1 MFAETDLR
9 DLLTFV
15 SPAPVLSLYLRTDPT
30 EGNADY
36 FKHQVKSMLKDIDL
50 PSDVGEVERFFN
62 HEYDWNGKGVAVFSS
77 APQQFFRAYTFALP
91 LFNWL
96 YVADRPSV
104 KPLADLIED
113 YGGYGVI
120 LIDRQ
125 HARLFSIHL
134 GQLQEQEGI
143 EGAIVKHTKQGGT
156 ANIATLRGGTSRQ
169 TKYENDVVDRN
180 LKDSA
185 DLAVHFFEEHHVRRI
200 LIGGQEATVAA
211 LRKQLPKAWQSLV
224 MGTFNGSIGASQAEV
239 LTQALEAS
247 RKARESREQKLIG
260 EVLGKAA
267 TQTGAVIGLEPTL
280 AAVNERRVRHLV
292 VNSGFH
298 RPAFLC
304 ADCGL
309 ATLNPEQVC
318 ANCDQKTKPIPD
330 VADYAVSSVLRNGGE
345 VTIVPGDDALTKAGS
360 IGALLRY

>member
-1 MFAETDLR
+1 VFTESDLR

-15 SPAPVLSLYLRTDPT
+15 SPAPVLSLYLKTDPV
-30 EGNADY
+30 EGNADF
-36 FKHQVKSMLKDIDL
+36 FKQQVKSMLKNIDL
-50 PSDVGEVERFFN
+50 PSDVEEVERFFN

-77 APQQFFRAYTFALP
+77 APQQFFRAYSFALP

-113 YGGYGVI
+113 YSGYGVI
-120 LIDRQ
+120 LVDKQ
-125 HARLFSIHL
+125 HARLFHIHL

-143 EGAIVKHTKQGGT
+143 EGATVKHMKQGGT

-180 LKDSA
+180 MKDYA
-185 DLAVHFFEEHHVRRI
+185 ELAVKFFEEHHVRRI
-200 LIGGQEATVAA
+200 LIGGQESNIAA
-211 LRKQLPKAWQSLV
+211 LRKQLPKSWQSLV
-224 MGTFNGSIGASQAEV
+224 MGTFAASISASQPEV

-247 RKARESREQKLIG
+247 VKVREAREQKLIS
-260 EVLGKAA
+260 EVLGKAV
-267 TQTGAVIGLEPTL
+267 TQTGAVVGLEPIL
-280 AAVNERRVRHLV
+280 DAVNGRRVRHLV

-298 RPAFLC
+298 KPAWLC
-304 ADCGL
+304 TNCGL
-309 ATLNPEQVC
+309 ATLNSAQVC
-318 ANCDQKTKPIPD
+318 RNCDHQTQPIPD
-330 VADYAVSSVLRNGGE
+330 ASDYAVSSVLRNGGE
-345 VTIVPGDDALTKAGS
+345 VTIVPGDETLAKAGS

>member
-1 MFAETDLR
+1 VFNESDLK

-15 SPAPVLSLYLRTDPT
+15 SPAPVLSLYLKTDPV

-36 FKHQVKSMLKDIDL
+36 FKQQVKSLLKNIDL
-50 PSDVGEVERFFN
+50 PADIEEVERFFN

-77 APQQFFRAYTFALP
+77 APQQFFRAYSFALP
-91 LFNWL
+91 LFNWI
-96 YVADRPSV
+96 YVTDRPSV

-120 LIDRQ
+120 LIDKQ
-125 HARLFSIHL
+125 HARLFHIHL
-134 GQLQEQEGI
+134 GELQEQEGI
-143 EGAIVKHTKQGGT
+143 EGTTVKHTKQGGT

-169 TKYENDVVDRN
+169 TKYANDVVERN
-180 LKDSA
+180 IKDSA
-185 DLAVHFFEEHHVRRI
+185 ELAVKFFEEHRVRRI
-200 LIGGQEATVAA
+200 LICGQDSTVAA

-224 MGTFNGSIGASQAEV
+224 MGIFASRLSATQPEV
-239 LTQALEAS
+239 LAQALEAS
-247 RKARESREQKLIG
+247 RKAKEMREQKLIG

-267 TQTGAVIGLEPTL
+267 TKTGAVLGLEPTL
-280 AAVNERRVRHLV
+280 EAVNERRVRHLV

-298 RPAFLC
+298 KPAWLC
-304 ADCGL
+304 VDCGL

-318 ANCDQKTKPIPD
+318 SNCDHRTQPIPD
-330 VADYAVSSVLRNGGE
+330 ASDFAVSSVLRNGGE
-345 VTIVPGDDALTKAGS
+345 VTIVPSDETLAKAGS